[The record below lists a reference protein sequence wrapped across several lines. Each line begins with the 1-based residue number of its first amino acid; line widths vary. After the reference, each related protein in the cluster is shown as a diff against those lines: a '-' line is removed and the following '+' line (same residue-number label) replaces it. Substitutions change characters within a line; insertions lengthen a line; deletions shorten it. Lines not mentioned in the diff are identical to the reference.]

1 VRIAHQRLRFQL
13 SRQLGL
19 PANAS
24 DADLASSAA
33 KSLSWNEQE
42 FAATLERADHVTNVA
57 KSNDAETLQIVQ
69 EIFDYAGRLEPRRPE
84 PIERRSA

>member
-1 VRIAHQRLRFQL
+1 L

-19 PANAS
+19 PAYAS

-42 FAATLERADHVTNVA
+42 FAATLVRAEHATNVA

-84 PIERRSA
+84 SIGRRSA